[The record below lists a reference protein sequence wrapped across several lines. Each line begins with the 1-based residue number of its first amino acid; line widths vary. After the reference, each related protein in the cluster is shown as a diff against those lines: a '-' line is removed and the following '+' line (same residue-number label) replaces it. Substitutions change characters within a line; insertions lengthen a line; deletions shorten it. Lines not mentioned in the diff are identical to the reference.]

1 MIKNIAQN
9 RIHNNKTKSD
19 NYKFL

>member
-9 RIHNNKTKSD
+9 HIHDNKTKSD